1 MGLFDFLK
9 HKPKVKVEVLQ
20 PKPGM
25 AVDIKYVT
33 DEIAEQEAI
42 ADSHELVVSAS
53 TTPVEAERE
62 AENETL
68 TSTVAE
74 SAAHASIAQAK
85 ADRETASAS
94 LSESE
99 AASVIDAQS
108 AEQAHVTSVSDA
120 MAQVHADS
128 LSDELSLVTSTSQVE
143 ADMLAESASFSTSVM
158 VSASQAHGTSVS
170 TSQSL
175 SVSASQDA
183 ASAVNEVELE
193 ETAEHDL
200 EPEIKRDLAQTEQ
213 NHDTSLE
220 ISQSLS
226 ESASADAAN
235 ALNETEVEQTA
246 EQDLDQGLSKT
257 RRTWS
262 DRWNQFM
269 SNFRSVDEDFFDDL
283 EETLIS
289 ADVGAQTAV
298 TLTDELRDEVKL
310 KNAKSQDEVSK
321 VIIQKL
327 IDLYERQGVDE
338 DTSMHL
344 NANGLTVILFVGVNG
359 VGKTTTI
366 GKMSAR
372 YKQEGKQVVL
382 AAADTFRAGATEQL
396 VEWGKRNDI
405 PVVTG
410 AANSDPASVVY
421 DGVKQAQAQ
430 EADILFVDTAGRL
443 QNNVNLMQELA
454 KMKRIIQREIPEAP
468 QEVLLVLDATTG
480 QNALQQARLF
490 KDSTDVTGIV
500 LTKLDGT
507 AKGGIILP
515 IRNELHLPVKWIG
528 VGEKVTDLQPFD
540 ADAFVKGLF
549 GRLLEGSK

>member
-85 ADRETASAS
+85 ANRETASAS

-108 AEQAHVTSVSDA
+108 AEQAHVTSVSDE

-158 VSASQAHGTSVS
+158 VSASQAHATSVS

-193 ETAEHDL
+193 KTAEHDL

-235 ALNETEVEQTA
+235 AINETEVEQTA
-246 EQDLDQGLSKT
+246 DQDLDQGLSKT